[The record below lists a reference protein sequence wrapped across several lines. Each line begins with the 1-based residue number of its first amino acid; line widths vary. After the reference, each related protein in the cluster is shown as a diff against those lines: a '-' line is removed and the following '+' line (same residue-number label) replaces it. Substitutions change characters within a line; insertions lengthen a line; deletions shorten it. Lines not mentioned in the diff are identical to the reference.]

1 MAAHRTS
8 ARIGRCIYCGD
19 TPKKLQREHI
29 IPLAL
34 HGEYV
39 LNDASCVS
47 CARITSKFE
56 GVMTQG
62 PSGPLYPAR
71 RVLNLRSRRKKKQ
84 NPKIPLEV
92 SVGSA
97 SELRNLLVAEH
108 CGPAV
113 LPIIGSAGFSTG
125 ADPNAALKMKGTYVA
140 WYGESPDAVW
150 TAQKADRITLYAG
163 VYPLP
168 DFARMIAKIAYSYA
182 VLQFGIERMIGA
194 SVVDA
199 IMGRTDSLSYW
210 VGSTDQEVPGGTPDE
225 LHRIA
230 AIRSPQDGIF
240 GLVQLFSMQSAPGYT
255 VVVDLPSRWKAV
267 QAAHQVLQAGSSQS
281 L

>member
-1 MAAHRTS
+1 MTVPRT
-8 ARIGRCIYCGD
+8 AIRIGRCIYCGE

-39 LNDASCVS
+39 LHDASCAP
-47 CARITSKFE
+47 CAKITSKFE
-56 GVMTQG
+56 GIMTQG

-84 NPKIPLEV
+84 NPKLPLDV
-92 SVGSA
+92 SVGGT

-113 LPIIGSAGFSTG
+113 LPIIGAAGFSTG
-125 ADPNAALKMKGTYVA
+125 ADPNDGLKLKGAYVA
-140 WYGESPDAVW
+140 WYGESPEAVW
-150 TAQKADRITLYAG
+150 AKQKADRITLYAD

-182 VLQFGIERMIGA
+182 VLRFGIERMIGA

-199 IMGRTDSLSYW
+199 IMGRNDSLAYW
-210 VGSTDQEVPGGTPDE
+210 VGSTAQEVPGGTPDE
-225 LHRIA
+225 LHRLGVL
-230 AIRSPQDGIF
+230 RTPEDGIL
-240 GLVQLFSMQSAPGYT
+240 GWVQLFSMQSAPIYM
-255 VVVDLPSRWKAV
+255 VVVDLPSRWEAV
-267 QAAHQVLQAGSSQS
+267 QAAQQVLQTGSSQS